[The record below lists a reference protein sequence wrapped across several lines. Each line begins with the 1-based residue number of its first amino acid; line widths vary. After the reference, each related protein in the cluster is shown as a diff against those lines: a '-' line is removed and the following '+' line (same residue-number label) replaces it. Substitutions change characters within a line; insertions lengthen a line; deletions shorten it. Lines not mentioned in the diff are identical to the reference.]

1 MKFNEMTLD
10 ELKAYKASVEVYGTI
25 EELAEVIERMREL
38 ENVE

>member
-10 ELKAYKASVEVYGTI
+10 ELKAYKANVEVYGTS